1 MTSSRAESSVPDEGS
16 GLVEYTFGTLVLL
29 LPLLYLTL
37 ALAELQAGLYAAD
50 AAASAVSR
58 ELSARPGAD
67 PVRTE
72 TMAGLAM
79 QDFGLEPGQATIA
92 WECEGPCET
101 GGSLITVQ
109 VTTEVV
115 LPGVPWFL
123 ADAGV
128 GTIALSASHADVV
141 APQD

>member
-1 MTSSRAESSVPDEGS
+1 MTSSRAGSPVPDEGS

-58 ELSARPGAD
+58 ELSTRPGAD
-67 PVRTE
+67 PARTE
-72 TMAGLAM
+72 TMTGLAM
-79 QDFGLEPGQATIA
+79 QDFGLEPDQATIA
-92 WECEGPCET
+92 WECEGPCEA

-128 GTIALSASHADVV
+128 GIIALSASHADVV